1 MNILNIFS
9 IICLALCLIM
19 FFYFRWYI
27 KKSVSSSSVSAKE
40 LTVRQREVENLIAD
54 IDRIT
59 DRDSQLVEARI
70 KHLKILIEETDKRI
84 SLYVKELEKGGSGE
98 SLYSSLGKGIRD
110 ALNIS
115 KQETDANTA
124 SHEEARLPVPVDT
137 IELSPEA
144 KLESLRTF
152 SASSVASHVTSLETP
167 VISKQEEAVLSA
179 SHPNKQQLR
188 SHIDLL
194 LNEGLPPEEIASRLG
209 ISVAEV
215 NLAINLRRNR
225 GNIAK

>member
-1 MNILNIFS
+1 MNMLNIIS
-9 IICLALCLIM
+9 IICLALCLVM

-27 KKSVSSSSVSAKE
+27 KKSVSSSSISAKE

-70 KHLKILIEETDKRI
+70 KLLKTLIEETDKRI
-84 SLYVKELEKGGSGE
+84 SLYVKELEKGSSKE
-98 SLYSSLGKGIRD
+98 TLYSSLGKGIRD

-115 KQETDANTA
+115 K
-124 SHEEARLPVPVDT
+124 EESDTPVDT

-144 KLESLRTF
+144 RLKSLRA
-152 SASSVASHVTSLETP
+152 ASVTSNAPPETHVTPKQTP
-167 VISKQEEAVLSA
+167 DAERSEGSGPQEAAFPA
-179 SHPNKQQLR
+179 SPPNKQQLR

-194 LNEGLPPEEIASRLG
+194 LKEGLPAEEIASRLG

-215 NLAINLRRNR
+215 NLAINLQRR
-225 GNIAK
+225 

>member
-1 MNILNIFS
+1 MNILNIVS
-9 IICLALCLIM
+9 IICLALCFVM

-27 KKSVSSSSVSAKE
+27 KKSVSSSSISAKE
-40 LTVRQREVENLIAD
+40 LAARQREVENLISD

-70 KHLKILIEETDKRI
+70 KLLKTLVEETDKRI
-84 SLYVKELEKGGSGE
+84 SLYVKELERSSSKE
-98 SLYSSLGKGIRD
+98 TLYSSLGKGIRD

-115 KQETDANTA
+115 N
-124 SHEEARLPVPVDT
+124 EESDTPVDT

-144 KLESLRTF
+144 RLKSLRASS
-152 SASSVASHVTSLETP
+152 SASNASPETP
-167 VISKQEEAVLSA
+167 VTPKREPASDLSEISHPAEAAFPA
-179 SHPNKQQLR
+179 SPPNKQQIR

-194 LNEGLPPEEIASRLG
+194 LNEGLPAEEIASRLG

-215 NLAINLRRNR
+215 NLAINLQRL
-225 GNIAK
+225 